1 LVIILGIFLEAT
13 MNAKDSTKA
22 SKIDPL
28 KSYQLLGQRKYRVCV
43 SSSLKRFRKCLSLI
57 LISFMLERVLSIIL
71 KSFVDLVG
79 EGYSLGETLLVGPW
93 FHGLS

>member
-1 LVIILGIFLEAT
+1 
-13 MNAKDSTKA
+13 
-22 SKIDPL
+22 
-28 KSYQLLGQRKYRVCV
+28 
-43 SSSLKRFRKCLSLI
+43 
-57 LISFMLERVLSIIL
+57 MLERVLSIIL